1 MVPSSARTEAVAA
14 NGDAPPAAHGPAP
27 AEGNTEPDSGT
38 VTKRR
43 RRVAPADAEPS
54 RLGIAAMA
62 LMAATLR
69 VPHGEHFKKLAELAY
84 RLLTEGFVATA
95 GDYAVRALP
104 GRVADGIMGNMTWP

>member
-1 MVPSSARTEAVAA
+1 
-14 NGDAPPAAHGPAP
+14 
-27 AEGNTEPDSGT
+27 
-38 VTKRR
+38 
-43 RRVAPADAEPS
+43 
-54 RLGIAAMA
+54 MA

-104 GRVADGIMGNMTWP
+104 GRVADGISNF